1 MAVLL
6 VIAVRLLVPF
16 AIPRW
21 PFWGGVAAI
30 IADTFDFTVLNAAG
44 NGPLGGDNYQRFDKL
59 FDVYTLFFML
69 YASSKLVES
78 RARKTL
84 SVLFSWRL
92 FGVFL
97 FELTGIRQILFFTP
111 NIFEYFYLLVFG
123 SKKFRPALSLE
134 NRKTLLTLFVI
145 AAIPKLIFEYFLHF
159 REYPLGLGMIW
170 RGLRAWLG
178 V

>member
-1 MAVLL
+1 MAILL
-6 VIAVRLLVPF
+6 VIVVRLLVPF

-21 PFWGGVAAI
+21 PFWGG
-30 IADTFDFTVLNAAG
+30 IAVILAYTFDFTVLNAAG

-69 YASSKLVES
+69 YASSKLVEA

-84 SVLFSWRL
+84 SVLFSWR
-92 FGVFL
+92 
-97 FELTGIRQILFFTP
+97 ILFFTP